1 MSGVDVCSARTRVPM
16 ERIVAVPLIELLV
29 YKEIQYDVRISLVVK
44 IISILIVLI
53 GNNVS
58 QLLCVTCD

>member
-1 MSGVDVCSARTRVPM
+1 MSGVDVCSPRTRVSM
-16 ERIVAVPLIELLV
+16 ERTVAVPLIELPI

-44 IISILIVLI
+44 IISILTVLI

-58 QLLCVTCD
+58 NL